1 MSELFEKS
9 IRTLELP
16 AVLEK
21 LAAKAVSQAAKD
33 RCLKLTPSTDA
44 EEVLRLLDETDAAK
58 ERLGLH
64 GSPSFSGVKDVSAAL
79 TRADHGGM
87 LNTRELLDIAG
98 VLTASRRVADYDA
111 QRQGEETVLDRLFT
125 SLHTNK
131 YLEEQIRSAIL
142 DEETIA
148 DTASSEL
155 ADIRR
160 KMRLAAS
167 KGRQILQRI
176 ISSPS
181 YAKVLQEALITQRDG
196 RFVVPVKAECKG
208 SMPGLV
214 HDVSSSGATLFVEP
228 MGVVQ
233 ANNELKEL
241 EAREKK
247 EIDRILRQLFT
258 IGERFPDCAIDVTG
272 GSDAA
277 LFAAGMFAA
286 KKGVPAFTYSR
297 KKNRFYDISGAAF
310 ADELP
315 CGLTYSIE
323 DFFLMAGG
331 TLLPGRV
338 DNQILSQYL
347 PDFDP
352 FFDCFLQF
360 RRDWPNIISYIQRIS
375 PSEYGQTP
383 PLSVQGGYTVKGE
396 RGSRNTANEDA
407 LRELARIGFIQ
418 DLEIVPGQQVSFRF
432 RDLNTRAWLRD
443 VGSALELY
451 AYKACVDSAIF
462 HDVISSAVVR
472 WDEVLGHGS
481 VSNEIDVMAARG
493 VIPLFLSCKAC
504 DIKTEALN
512 ELAILRDRFG
522 GKGAKAAIV
531 TTEVCNAAARHRAAQ
546 LGIAVIDLEELKTGL
561 RVHRL
566 KVIMKAE

>member
-1 MSELFEKS
+1 MNTLIELYDERAIENILAPDMFRPRRIVYLCPGE
-9 IRTLELP
+9 IAQDRTRQET
-16 AVLEK
+16 
-21 LAAKAVSQAAKD
+21 LAAFF
-33 RCLKLTPSTDA
+33 RRRGWEP
-44 EEVLRLLDETDAAK
+44 
-58 ERLGLH
+58 
-64 GSPSFSGVKDVSAAL
+64 
-79 TRADHGGM
+79 
-87 LNTRELLDIAG
+87 ELIF
-98 VLTASRRVADYDA
+98 V
-111 QRQGEETVLDRLFT
+111 ET
-125 SLHTNK
+125 SL
-131 YLEEQIRSAIL
+131 
-142 DEETIA
+142 
-148 DTASSEL
+148 
-155 ADIRR
+155 
-160 KMRLAAS
+160 
-167 KGRQILQRI
+167 
-176 ISSPS
+176 
-181 YAKVLQEALITQRDG
+181 
-196 RFVVPVKAECKG
+196 FKA
-208 SMPGLV
+208 
-214 HDVSSSGATLFVEP
+214 
-228 MGVVQ
+228 
-233 ANNELKEL
+233 
-241 EAREKK
+241 
-247 EIDRILRQLFT
+247 DRILRQLFT
-258 IGERFPDCAIDVTG
+258 IGERF
-272 GSDAA
+272 
-277 LFAAGMFAA
+277 
-286 KKGVPAFTYSR
+286 
-297 KKNRFYDISGAAF
+297 
-310 ADELP
+310 
-315 CGLTYSIE
+315 E

-407 LRELARIGFIQ
+407 LRELARIDFIQ

-561 RVHRL
+561 LVHRL

>member
-9 IRTLELP
+9 IRVLELP
-16 AVLEK
+16 RLLEMLEHHAVSVE
-21 LAAKAVSQAAKD
+21 AKARA
-33 RCLKLTPSTDA
+33 RRLTPSDDFG
-44 EEVLRLLDETDAAK
+44 EVNRLLDETDAARK
-58 ERLGLH
+58 MIMLR
-64 GSPSFSGVKDVSAAL
+64 GSPAFGGVRDVGEAL
-79 TRADHGGM
+79 SRAERGGM
-87 LNTRELLDIAG
+87 LNTRELLNIAG
-98 VLTASRRVADYDA
+98 LLTNVRRVQDYYKED
-111 QRQGEETVLDRLFT
+111 EEGTVIDKLFL
-125 SLHTNK
+125 SLHPNRF
-131 YLEEQIRSAIL
+131 LEEKITTAIL
-142 DEETIA
+142 DENEIA
-148 DTASSEL
+148 DAASPEL
-155 ADIRR
+155 AEIRR
-160 KMRLAAS
+160 HKRAAAA

-181 YAKVLQEALITQRDG
+181 YRNVLQDALITQRGG
-196 RFVVPVKAECKG
+196 RFVVPVKAECRG
-208 SMPGLV
+208 ELPGLV
-214 HDVSSSGATLFVEP
+214 HDTSSSGATIFVEP

-241 EAREKK
+241 EAKEEK

-286 KKGVPAFTYSR
+286 KEGVPAFTYSR

-338 DNQILSQYL
+338 DNQILSLYL
-347 PDFDP
+347 SDFDP

-375 PSEYGQTP
+375 PAEYGQTP
-383 PLSVQGGYTVKGE
+383 PLSVVGGYTVKGE
-396 RGSRNTANEDA
+396 RGSRNTANEAA
-407 LRELARIGFIQ
+407 LRELARIDFIQ
-418 DLEIVPGQQVSFRF
+418 DLEIIPGQQVSFRF

-561 RVHRL
+561 LVHRL